1 MTANLTL
8 NRKALLSFFDVKS
21 PESRG
26 HVSAIVG
33 VVGEDVG
40 IALLRK
46 CLVEQHGTTS
56 RVITEGG
63 VPKQPTNGTGKG
75 PRLDRWLLAD
85 ETRSSKR
92 TLYQVEIKN
101 WSATAIGG
109 KELRLDAA
117 PATLRAYKRLRWL
130 QHWDSEKGS
139 FRHDYVGKV
148 LSEMSIPTR
157 MDDDSGRLGPVLPA
171 IQRHEVEPMLCFWWA
186 VHPDGDDESLFPYPL
201 PTGHVS
207 GFSRLMVFS
216 MSSYLRSLTEDE
228 VVLEMPVA
236 SRRIEWLNRL
246 FRRPPRAGVE
256 DD

>member
-1 MTANLTL
+1 MTSKLTL
-8 NRKALLSFFDVKS
+8 NRHDLLSFFDVKT

-33 VVGEDVG
+33 VVGEDFG

-63 VPKQPTNGTGKG
+63 VPKLPTNGTGKG
-75 PRLDRWLLAD
+75 HRLDRWLLAD
-85 ETRSSKR
+85 ETPSSKR

-109 KELRLDAA
+109 RELKLDAA
-117 PATLRAYKRLRWL
+117 PAILRAYKRERWL
-130 QHWDSEKGS
+130 KHWGSEKGS
-139 FRHDYVGKV
+139 FRHDYVEKV
-148 LSEMSIPTR
+148 LSRMSIPTR
-157 MDDDSGRLGPVLPA
+157 MDDDSGRLGPILPA
-171 IQRHEVEPMLCFWWA
+171 IQPHEVEPMLCFWWA
-186 VHPDGDDESLFPYPL
+186 VHPDGDDESLFSYSL
-201 PTGHVS
+201 PTGHAS
-207 GFSRLMVFS
+207 SFSRLMVFS

-246 FRRPPRAGVE
+246 FR
-256 DD
+256 